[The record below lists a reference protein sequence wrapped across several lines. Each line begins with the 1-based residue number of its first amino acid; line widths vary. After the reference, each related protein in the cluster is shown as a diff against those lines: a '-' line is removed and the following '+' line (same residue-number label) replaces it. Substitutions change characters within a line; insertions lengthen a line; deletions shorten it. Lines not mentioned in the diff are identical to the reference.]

1 MARELCVLADVTRL
15 VPSYTTN
22 VATDALLNTL
32 ITSESRAAHRQ
43 TGREFVTITGLTTR
57 SFDIDERSARSRIVP
72 IGDNNT
78 ITTVTVK
85 DIQGT
90 TLETVASSNYVKLPR
105 IREEWEPVVE
115 LWFPKGAATPAGLAS
130 GYVLEVAGTWW
141 FPSIPTDVVQA
152 VAKLVL
158 VRYLSDAAAAGT
170 ALADA
175 LNEQEFN
182 AGVAFAS
189 AQDVLRGYLP
199 ATFA

>member
-1 MARELCVLADVTRL
+1 M
-15 VPSYTTN
+15 
-22 VATDALLNTL
+22 
-32 ITSESRAAHRQ
+32 
-43 TGREFVTITGLTTR
+43 TITGLTTR

-78 ITTVTVK
+78 ISTVTVK

-115 LWFPKGAATPAGLAS
+115 LWFPKGAATPAGLAAW
-130 GYVLEVAGTWW
+130 YVVEVAGTWG
-141 FPSIPTDVVQA
+141 FPTIPVDVVQA

-189 AQDVLRGYLP
+189 AQDVLRGYQP